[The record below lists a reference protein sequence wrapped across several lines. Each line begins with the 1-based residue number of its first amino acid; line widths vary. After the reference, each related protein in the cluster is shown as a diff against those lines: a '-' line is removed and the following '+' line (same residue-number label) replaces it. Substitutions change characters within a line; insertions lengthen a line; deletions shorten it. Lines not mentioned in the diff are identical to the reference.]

1 MPGIERIIILG
12 ATGLVGSDV
21 LRLALSDARVAQ
33 VTAPTRRPLPPHPKL
48 TNPVADRLESLAQGI
63 AAGSVDALLC
73 ALGTTIAKA
82 GSKSEFRRVDYAL
95 PLAFARRCH
104 EAGTRVCAVVSSIG
118 ASPSSA
124 FFYARTKG
132 EVERDLESIG
142 FESLTLL
149 RPNIIEGTRAEV
161 RTAERVALVIAGVL
175 RPLLPKGMRPNPA
188 TRIARVLLESAVA
201 AKPGVT
207 RILSRDLI

>member
-1 MPGIERIIILG
+1 MILG
-12 ATGLVGSDV
+12 ATGLVGAEV
-21 LRLALSDARVAQ
+21 LRLALNDPRVTR
-33 VTAPTRRPLPPHPKL
+33 VIAPTRRPLPPHPKL
-48 TNPVADRLESLAQGI
+48 VNPVAERLESLAQGI

-82 GSKSEFRRVDYAL
+82 GSKPEFQRVDYVL

-104 EAGTRVCAVVSSIG
+104 EAGTRVCAMVSSIG

-149 RPNIIEGTRAEV
+149 RPNIIEGHRTEV
-161 RTAERVALVIAGVL
+161 RAAERAALALAGVL
-175 RPLLPKGMRPNPA
+175 RPLLPKRMRPNPA
-188 TRIARVLLESAVA
+188 TRIARVLLDSAVA

-207 RILSRDLI
+207 RIRSTELI